1 MESFMTNLKK
11 HVSCSICLDTFTKP
25 KTIACLHTFCCDCLE
40 KHARTSSSGGKFRCP
55 ECQAEVALP
64 EANRFD
70 KLPTS
75 FHHNSLLSIL
85 AIRQVG
91 DGSEI
96 SCGICKKTR
105 AEITYCFD
113 CEKLMCSDCK
123 NAHEVFKDAGFQGHK
138 ITPVKQFQ
146 AQDYETLLK
155 RQSFCSQQYHE
166 RELTRFYCTECE
178 MCVCQICIITEHKT
192 HEVEPLEKAADGEK
206 TEILAR
212 AETIKEKIN
221 NCNASIQEIEESETE
236 MERNVAC
243 AKREVSE
250 AADRMVAKIRELE
263 RENITAL
270 ENTRVW
276 RAENFNSAKQQIQS
290 LKKQFN
296 QAVDFADDLVQRC
309 SSSGVMQSKK
319 KFTSRADEID
329 KTQIP
334 SLPVCSFVKFV
345 PTFDPANLKLG
356 FMATSDVDVNKSKVF
371 GLKQE
376 FQAGVEGTLV
386 VRPKIL
392 EKEPVAAVKAKV
404 HVEALIEPAE
414 EIANLIVCDQGDGNY
429 QVKFIPKVPCNLK
442 IFVKINSKDLANSPF
457 TVQVKERLIQVIG
470 ELDFQGE
477 VPQRPFMIAV
487 NSKGLIAVTDYDG
500 HCVLIYNK
508 KGKYVRKLGCHGN
521 KPGQFENPTAITFI
535 NNDEILVADAL
546 NNCIQQF
553 NVKTGN
559 FVRSFGKKGTG
570 AGEFNE
576 ITSLCLNDKGNIVV
590 TDKMNERVQVL
601 SEDGKP
607 VFQFGENGPGKLNQ
621 PFHCTYYQNTYI
633 VSEFCNDCLKVFD
646 CSGTFQYQI
655 VGSKIKKTKLS
666 SPWGI
671 CVEQCQNHQNI
682 LVCNFGSGQ
691 VYQITTDCYLSV
703 TGWTVKKLK
712 GPMTLTTTPDGRI
725 LVGTF
730 EDKKVF
736 VLKEAEKCNETLV

>member
-1 MESFMTNLKK
+1 MESFIKNLIK
-11 HVSCSICLDTFTKP
+11 HVTCSICLDTYTKP

-40 KHARTSSSGGKFRCP
+40 KHARTSSRSGKFRCP

-75 FHHNSLLSIL
+75 FLHNSLLSIL
-85 AIRQVG
+85 AIRQIG

-96 SCGICKKTR
+96 SCGICKKTS

-146 AQDYETLLK
+146 AQDYEALLK
-155 RQSFCSQQYHE
+155 RQSFCSQKYHE

-212 AETIKEKIN
+212 VETIKEKIN
-221 NCNASIQEIEESETE
+221 TCNASIQEIEESESE
-236 MERNVAC
+236 METNVAC
-243 AKREVSE
+243 AKREVSQ

-263 RENITAL
+263 RENIAAL
-270 ENTRVW
+270 ENARVW
-276 RAENFNSAKQQIQS
+276 RAENFNSAKRQIQS
-290 LKKQFN
+290 LTKQFN
-296 QAVDFADDLVQRC
+296 QAFDFADNLVQRS

-329 KTQIP
+329 KTEIL

-356 FMATSDVDVNKSKVF
+356 FMATSDVDVNKSTVV

-386 VRPKIL
+386 VRPIIL
-392 EKEPVAAVKAKV
+392 EKEGVGGVKAKV

-429 QVKFIPKVPCNLK
+429 QVKFIPKVPCCLK
-442 IFVKINSKDLANSPF
+442 IFVKINRKDLANSPF
-457 TVQVKERLIQVIG
+457 TVHVKERLIQVIG

-508 KGKYVRKLGCHGN
+508 KGEYVQKLGCHGN
-521 KPGQFENPTAITFI
+521 KPGQFDGPVGIIFI
-535 NNDEILVADAL
+535 NDNEILAADKW
-546 NNCIQQF
+546 NHRIQQF

-559 FVRSFGKKGTG
+559 FVKSFGKKGTG
-570 AGEFNE
+570 AGEFND
-576 ITSLCLNDKGNIVV
+576 ISSLCLDDTGHIVV
-590 TDKMNERVQVL
+590 TETINERVQVL
-601 SEDGKP
+601 SEDGEPLLK
-607 VFQFGENGPGKLNQ
+607 FGENGPGKLNG
-621 PFHCTYYQNTYI
+621 PLRCMSYQNTYI
-633 VSEFCNDCLKVFD
+633 VCEYSNNCLKVFD
-646 CSGTFQYQI
+646 CLGTFLHQI
-655 VGSKIKKTKLS
+655 GESETGKRKLF

-682 LVCNFGSGQ
+682 LVSDFVSGQ
-691 VYQITTDCYLSV
+691 VNQLTTDSHF
-703 TGWTVKKLK
+703 TGITVEKLNN
-712 GPMTLTTTPDGRI
+712 PVTLTTTPDGHI
-725 LVGTF
+725 LVCTWG
-730 EDKKVF
+730 DKKVF
-736 VLKEAEKCNETLV
+736 VLK

>member
-1 MESFMTNLKK
+1 MTNLKK
-11 HVSCSICLDTFTKP
+11 HISCSICLDTLTKP

-40 KHARTSSSGGKFRCP
+40 KHARTSSRSGKFRCP

-64 EANRFD
+64 EENRFD

-96 SCGICKKTR
+96 SCGICKKTS

-192 HEVEPLEKAADGEK
+192 HEVEPLEKAADSEK

-221 NCNASIQEIEESETE
+221 TCNASIQEIEESETE
-236 MERNVAC
+236 MERNVAY
-243 AKREVSE
+243 AKREVSQ

-276 RAENFNSAKQQIQS
+276 RAENFNSSKRQIQS
-290 LKKQFN
+290 LTKQFN
-296 QAVDFADDLVQRC
+296 QAVDFADDLVQRS

-319 KFTSRADEID
+319 KFNSRADEID

-334 SLPVCSFVKFV
+334 SLPLCSFVKFV
-345 PTFDPANLKLG
+345 PTFDPTNLKLG
-356 FMATSDVDVNKSKVF
+356 FMATSDVDVYKSKVF

-376 FQAGVEGTLV
+376 FQAGVEGTLL

-392 EKEPVAAVKAKV
+392 EKEGVGGVKAKV

-442 IFVKINSKDLANSPF
+442 IFVKINSKSLANSPF
-457 TVQVKERLIQVIG
+457 TVQVKERIIQVIG

-477 VPQRPFMIAV
+477 VPQRPAMIAV
-487 NSKGLIAVTDYDG
+487 NSEGSIAISDFDG
-500 HCVLIYNK
+500 HCVMIYNK
-508 KGKYVRKLGCHGN
+508 KGEYVRQLGCRGN
-521 KPGQFENPTAITFI
+521 NAGQFESPTAITFI
-535 NNDEILVADAL
+535 NDDEILVADVS

-559 FVRSFGKKGTG
+559 FVKRFGKKGKG

-576 ITSLCLNDKGNIVV
+576 IASLCLNDKGHIVV
-590 TDKMNERVQVL
+590 TEEMNERVQVL

-607 VFQFGENGPGKLNQ
+607 VFKFGENGPGKLNQ
-621 PFHCTYYQNTYI
+621 PSHCTYYQNTYI
-633 VSEFCNDCLKVFD
+633 VSEFSNDCLKVFD

-655 VGSKIKKTKLS
+655 VESKIKKTKLS

-682 LVCNFGSGQ
+682 LVCNHESGQ
-691 VYQITTDCYLSV
+691 VYQMTTDCYLSV
-703 TGWTVKKLK
+703 TGWTVKELK
-712 GPMTLTTTPDGRI
+712 GPMALTTTPDGRI
-725 LVGTF
+725 LVSAL

-736 VLKEAEKCNETLV
+736 VLK

>member
-1 MESFMTNLKK
+1 MTNLKK
-11 HVSCSICLDTFTKP
+11 HISCSICLDTFTKP

-64 EANRFD
+64 EENRFD

-96 SCGICKKTR
+96 SCGICKKTS

-178 MCVCQICIITEHKT
+178 MCVCQICIITEHKI

-221 NCNASIQEIEESETE
+221 TCNASIQEIEESETE
-236 MERNVAC
+236 MERNVAY
-243 AKREVSE
+243 AKREVSQ

-276 RAENFNSAKQQIQS
+276 RAENFNSSKRQIQS
-290 LKKQFN
+290 LTKQFN
-296 QAVDFADDLVQRC
+296 QAVDFADDLVQRS

-319 KFTSRADEID
+319 KFNSRADEID

-334 SLPVCSFVKFV
+334 SLPLCSFVKFV

-356 FMATSDVDVNKSKVF
+356 FMTTSDVDDNKSIVV

-376 FQAGVEGTLV
+376 FQAGVEGTFV
-386 VRPKIL
+386 VRPRIL
-392 EKEPVAAVKAKV
+392 EKELVGGEKPKF
-404 HVEALIEPAE
+404 HVEVRIEPVE
-414 EIANLIVCDQGDGNY
+414 KISNLIVCDQGDENY
-429 QVKFIPKVPCNLK
+429 QVKFLPKIPCNLK
-442 IFVKINSKDLANSPF
+442 IFVKSNSKDLANSPF

-477 VPQRPFMIAV
+477 VPQRPFGIAV
-487 NSKGLIAVTDYDG
+487 NYEGWIAVCDYDG
-500 HCVLIYNK
+500 HCVMIYNK
-508 KGKYVRKLGCHGN
+508 KGEYVRKLGCHGN
-521 KPGQFENPTAITFI
+521 KPGQCERPTGITFI
-535 NNDEILVADAL
+535 NDDEILVGDEL
-546 NNCIQQF
+546 NDYHCIQQF
-553 NVKTGN
+553 NIKTGN
-559 FVRSFGKKGTG
+559 FVKSFGKKGTG
-570 AGEFNE
+570 AGEF
-576 ITSLCLNDKGNIVV
+576 
-590 TDKMNERVQVL
+590 KMHL
-601 SEDGKP
+601 
-607 VFQFGENGPGKLNQ
+607 
-621 PFHCTYYQNTYI
+621 
-633 VSEFCNDCLKVFD
+633 
-646 CSGTFQYQI
+646 
-655 VGSKIKKTKLS
+655 
-666 SPWGI
+666 
-671 CVEQCQNHQNI
+671 
-682 LVCNFGSGQ
+682 
-691 VYQITTDCYLSV
+691 
-703 TGWTVKKLK
+703 
-712 GPMTLTTTPDGRI
+712 
-725 LVGTF
+725 
-730 EDKKVF
+730 
-736 VLKEAEKCNETLV
+736 